1 MAADNWQDPV
11 TVEQMYGDWDWEA
24 AVAAV
29 GRSLDPRPN
38 TSILDTLES
47 LGLGPDD
54 TVLDIGGRDARHGL
68 VMAERFAWQGGLDRP
83 ISGEHF

>member
-1 MAADNWQDPV
+1 V

-38 TSILDTLES
+38 TSIFDTLAS

-54 TVLDIGGRDARHGL
+54 TVLDIRGRDARHGL
-68 VMAERFAWQGGLDRP
+68 VMAERFGCRVVSVDPSAQNHR
-83 ISGEHF
+83 